1 MCIRDRNTPRVFHVR
16 LTYYSVCWMNEW
28 TNESINCSCWLLLDE
43 SSSYVWCA
51 RSGRFDVPLLCRC
64 CPGWV
69 VIGGDKKI
77 QRRIQSIIHSRN
89 DTTRYGMLHCFLT
102 VWIYVHSKER
112 KIERKKAQHMNDAP
126 HVIRQTRK
134 RSTSQVGEDHKQQTA
149 IRTVCLVVVVDHH
162 PSLLSSIGFWTRT
175 EYI

>member
-1 MCIRDRNTPRVFHVR
+1 MCS
-16 LTYYSVCWMNEW
+16 Y
-28 TNESINCSCWLLLDE
+28 CSC
-43 SSSYVWCA
+43 
-51 RSGRFDVPLLCRC
+51 RFDVPLFCRC

-112 KIERKKAQHMNDAP
+112 KIERKKAQHMDDAP

-149 IRTVCLVVVVDHH
+149 IRTVCLVVVVDHIIIH
-162 PSLLSSIGFWTRT
+162 HHRLLNPNRIHTNRDRLKT
-175 EYI
+175 DRKYQLPEDELL